1 MPVRGC
7 ETVTVHVAFCP
18 PEAVAVIVAVPP
30 PTAVTLPPET
40 VATEALDVVQVTDLS
55 VAFDGETVAVSVV
68 EPSML
73 RARDVWLREIP
84 VVATDVLP

>member
-30 PTAVTLPPET
+30 PTAVTFPPET
-40 VATEALDVVQVTDLS
+40 VATEALEVVQVTVLL
-55 VAFDGETVAVSVV
+55 VALDGVIVAVSVDA
-68 EPSML
+68 PPIL
-73 RARDVWLREIP
+73 RARNVWLREMP
-84 VVATDVLP
+84 VVVTDALP